1 MSKPEGSEVP
11 QVPPPPGAPSPAEGS
26 AVFRPLPDP
35 DSAPPTDPG
44 QRHARGDTPSTAFW
58 VPWTWLEAI
67 GVVVIAQLI
76 AIVLLSLIAAFYPER
91 LETLQAPLSGLT
103 FALATVGWVA
113 VRHRGDVGRLLGPV
127 RPAARHLLTGV
138 GYGIGGFVVV
148 VLGFGSLLQFV
159 ADRLGIEL
167 PPVQEQLNELAQN
180 PETLPFLAIAVIAMA
195 PIGEELFFRGL
206 LFQALRRRLHLWPAI
221 GLSGVAFALVHLE
234 PLAMLTVFPLG
245 MWFAWIFH
253 RSGSLLVPVV
263 AHAIFNAIT
272 LGAMLAAPRMAQT
285 GI

>member
-1 MSKPEGSEVP
+1 MPWSAVP
-11 QVPPPPGAPSPAEGS
+11 GPCAVRRCGPRTCAPARRWCSPAWWPTARPSSGS
-26 AVFRPLPDP
+26 
-35 DSAPPTDPG
+35 
-44 QRHARGDTPSTAFW
+44 PSTSTVATATSRA
-58 VPWTWLEAI
+58 VC
-67 GVVVIAQLI
+67 
-76 AIVLLSLIAAFYPER
+76 AAW
-91 LETLQAPLSGLT
+91 AP
-103 FALATVGWVA
+103 